1 MKGEVQISIRTVS
14 TIKGGKRFS
23 DARFSADGQ
32 SIVTRCQTG
41 FERWNAKTGERL
53 VVLRQDDPDVKAFT
67 STALHEIGCDGFD
80 ETTAKAVGNRFNGW
94 ADLVTISPNRRYVAF
109 GSKAGDLGV
118 VDIEQNLPMILQG
131 HTTSM
136 NNHIHQNSITA
147 LLFDSSSSYL
157 VSMADEDDA
166 PLLWDLSAK
175 GEDRTWNNKR
185 AIQILPSIKL
195 NEATPAGIDTIQFNP
210 IAPELVTTHRVT
222 ETAVVWEIVR
232 QP

>member
-1 MKGEVQISIRTVS
+1 
-14 TIKGGKRFS
+14 
-23 DARFSADGQ
+23 
-32 SIVTRCQTG
+32 
-41 FERWNAKTGERL
+41 
-53 VVLRQDDPDVKAFT
+53 
-67 STALHEIGCDGFD
+67 
-80 ETTAKAVGNRFNGW
+80 
-94 ADLVTISPNRRYVAF
+94 
-109 GSKAGDLGV
+109 
-118 VDIEQNLPMILQG
+118 
-131 HTTSM
+131 M